1 MACYSMNVRTI
12 SRGKKSSVVGA
23 VSYISGTRL
32 HDNYYNRHYAYQR
45 DDVANT
51 EIILPAAA
59 PSKFQDLQTLLDEL
73 NASER
78 RTNSQ
83 LAHHFKLAL
92 PNELSHTENVA
103 LVKEF
108 CNQNFIPKGR
118 CAVYAIH
125 NGQYDP
131 AKHSPDILPVSKR
144 KDNPH
149 VHIIIPF
156 RALDS
161 FGFAKTKLASR
172 TSNPSAEL
180 ISWRKSWADIQNRA
194 FERLGLDVRVSHKSL
209 ADQGINRQPEI
220 HMGYAAMSQELR
232 GDPSLRG
239 DRYLEI
245 LSSNQSSRRIKQSI
259 EQKLFDRKRLRNK
272 QSKKRVSKQKSPVQL
287 QKANKRA
294 LKTQKNRI
302 LVSDKT

>member
-1 MACYSMNVRTI
+1 MACYSLNLRTI
-12 SRGKKSSVVGA
+12 SRGKNSSVVGA
-23 VSYISGTRL
+23 VSYISGRHL
-32 HDNYYNRHYAYQR
+32 HDNYYGRHYAHQR
-45 DDVANT
+45 DDVADMG
-51 EIILPAAA
+51 IILPDSV
-59 PSKFQDLQTLLDEL
+59 PSEFQDLQTLLDAL
-73 NASER
+73 NSSER
-78 RTNSQ
+78 RVDSQ

-92 PNELSHTENVA
+92 PNELSHVENVA

-118 CAVYAIH
+118 CAIYAVH
-125 NGQYDP
+125 KGEYDP
-131 AKHSPDILPVSKR
+131 TKHSPDILPVSER

-172 TSNPSAEL
+172 SSNPSAEL
-180 ISWRKSWADIQNRA
+180 ISWRQSWADIQNRA

-209 ADQGINRQPEI
+209 ADQGISRQPEI

-232 GDPSLRG
+232 GDPSVRG

-245 LSSNQSSRRIKQSI
+245 LSANQSSQRIKRSI
-259 EQKLFDRKRLRNK
+259 EQKLFDRTRLRNK
-272 QSKKRVSKQKSPVQL
+272 QYKKRAPKQKSPAQL
-287 QKANKRA
+287 QKDTKRA
-294 LKTQKNRI
+294 LKTPKKSYSRER
-302 LVSDKT
+302 

>member
-1 MACYSMNVRTI
+1 MACYSLNLRTI
-12 SRGKKSSVVGA
+12 SRGKGSSVVGA

-32 HDNYYNRHYAYQR
+32 HDNYYDRHYAHQR
-45 DDVANT
+45 DDVADMG
-51 EIILPAAA
+51 IILPDSA

-73 NASER
+73 NVSER
-78 RTNSQ
+78 RKDSR

-92 PNELSHTENVA
+92 PNELTHTENVA

-108 CNQNFIPKGR
+108 CNQNFIHKGR
-118 CAVYAIH
+118 CAIYAIH
-125 NGQYDP
+125 KGHYDP
-131 AKHSPDILPVSKR
+131 AKYSPDILPVSER

-172 TSNPSAEL
+172 SSNPSAEL

-209 ADQGINRQPEI
+209 ADQGIKRQPEI

-232 GDPSLRG
+232 GEPSERG
-239 DRYLEI
+239 DRYLKI
-245 LSSNQSSRRIKQSI
+245 LSSNQSSSRIKRSI
-259 EQKLFDRKRLRNK
+259 EEKLFDRKRLRSK
-272 QSKKRVSKQKSPVQL
+272 QSKQRAPKQKRFAREPNTPAIVR
-287 QKANKRA
+287 N
-294 LKTQKNRI
+294 NRERT
-302 LVSDKT
+302 LSNEK